1 MGVVY
6 PLHARAL
13 FTRVRGKGILRTSPV
28 PFSEVRL
35 TAFAPVTSSLSW
47 CRKYWRGNR
56 RCREGGGPGMISAEE
71 TILRLVVAAVLGGL
85 VGLERERL
93 EWAAGMRTHALVSL
107 GSALFMVVSIFGFSD
122 ILNERHVVLDPSR
135 VAAQVASGIG
145 FIGAGTIIFRREVVK
160 GLTTAASIWAVAA
173 VGLAVG
179 GGMFLAAGAA
189 TLLALALLVLAKPL
203 KARLFPNRK
212 EARRVR
218 LVVERGTPLAALREE
233 IETSEVPLERIVV
246 RPSSAAEDDAE
257 LVLGKGSR
265 EEEELLA
272 LMDSLRRV
280 SGVREVHSALMNGS
294 AESKPEQ

>member
-1 MGVVY
+1 
-6 PLHARAL
+6 
-13 FTRVRGKGILRTSPV
+13 
-28 PFSEVRL
+28 
-35 TAFAPVTSSLSW
+35 
-47 CRKYWRGNR
+47 
-56 RCREGGGPGMISAEE
+56 MISAEQI
-71 TILRLVVAAVLGGL
+71 ILRLLVAAVLGAL

-122 ILNERHVVLDPSR
+122 ILNEQHVILHPSR
-135 VAAQVASGIG
+135 VAAKVASGIG

-179 GGMFLAAGAA
+179 GGMFLAAGSA
-189 TLLALALLVLAKPL
+189 TLLALALLILAKPL

-218 LVVERGTPLAALREE
+218 LVVERGTPLAKLREE
-233 IETSEVPLERIVV
+233 IEASEVPLERIVV
-246 RPSSAAEDDAE
+246 RPSSTDPDEDAE

-265 EEEELLA
+265 QEELLS
-272 LMDSLRRV
+272 LMEGLRRV
-280 SGVREVHSALMNGS
+280 SGVREVSSALANGW
-294 AESKPEQ
+294 AESKPKQ

>member
-1 MGVVY
+1 M
-6 PLHARAL
+6 
-13 FTRVRGKGILRTSPV
+13 I
-28 PFSEVRL
+28 
-35 TAFAPVTSSLSW
+35 APWELV
-47 CRKYWRGNR
+47 
-56 RCREGGGPGMISAEE
+56 
-71 TILRLVVAAVLGGL
+71 LRLVVAAILGAL

-122 ILNERHVVLDPSR
+122 ILNERHVILDPSR

-179 GGMFLAAGAA
+179 GGMFLAAISS
-189 TLLALALLVLAKPL
+189 TLLALVLLVLARPVKQ
-203 KARLFPNRK
+203 RLFPNRK

-218 LVVERGTPLAALREE
+218 LVFRRDTSLAELRSEVEA
-233 IETSEVPLERIVV
+233 SEVPLERIVL
-246 RPSSAAEDDAE
+246 RPGSTAGEDDAE
-257 LVLGKGSR
+257 LVLGKGSQ
-265 EEEELLA
+265 EEELLT
-272 LMDSLRRV
+272 LIEGLRRV
-280 SGVREVHSALMNGS
+280 SGVREVTSALMNGS

>member
-1 MGVVY
+1 
-6 PLHARAL
+6 
-13 FTRVRGKGILRTSPV
+13 
-28 PFSEVRL
+28 
-35 TAFAPVTSSLSW
+35 
-47 CRKYWRGNR
+47 
-56 RCREGGGPGMISAEE
+56 MISAEE

-122 ILNERHVVLDPSR
+122 ILNQQHVILDPSR

-145 FIGAGTIIFRREVVK
+145 FIGAGTIILRREVVK

-179 GGMFLAAGAA
+179 GGMFLAAGSA

-212 EARRVR
+212 EGRRVR
-218 LVVERGTPLAALREE
+218 LVVGRGTPLAALREE
-233 IETSEVPLERIVV
+233 IEAAEVPLERIVV
-246 RPSSAAEDDAE
+246 RPGSAAEEDDLE

-265 EEEELLA
+265 EEELLS
-272 LMDSLRRV
+272 LMDGLRRI
-280 SGVREVHSALMNGS
+280 SGVREVNSALMNGS